1 MSEVDRNRMGHVEP
15 VAIHKEPGKVV
26 TGELPLCVDIVKL
39 IPGAEVQPTWK
50 SVALSTKWKP
60 MRSLA

>member
-1 MSEVDRNRMGHVEP
+1 MGHVEP